1 MKTRAC
7 GATDIEVSEI
17 GLGAWQLV
25 RSSQWPDGPD
35 EHAAVRLVHAALAAG
50 VTFIDTAPGYA
61 EGRSEAVLGAALRGG
76 RRDGVVVCTKFGHL
90 ADGTSDWNPS
100 SIEASVLASAKR
112 LETDYLD
119 IVLLHSPPPEV
130 LDGTHTEHFHVLE
143 GLKQRGVIRAY
154 GASVDRSA
162 DVDTVLQTSASQAL
176 EVRMSA
182 LYQETWPAV
191 ERAGERGVGT
201 IVKVPL
207 ESGWL
212 SGKYTAQSVFA
223 GVRSRWSREDIALR
237 AGLVDKFRA
246 LLPAGVTVPQA
257 ALRFL
262 LANGGVSTV
271 IPGAR
276 TTELLLDSIVAAGE
290 LLPTETITAIR
301 QFSAKR
307 FDEADLD
314 W

>member
-1 MKTRAC
+1 MKTRAF
-7 GATDIEVSEI
+7 GTTDIDVSEI

-35 EHAAVRLVHAALAAG
+35 EHQAVRLVHAALAAG

-61 EGRSEAVLGAALRGG
+61 GGRSEAALGAALRGG
-76 RRDGVVVCTKFGHL
+76 RRDGVVLCTKFGHL
-90 ADGTSDWNPS
+90 ADGTSDWAPS

-112 LETDYLD
+112 LGTDHLD

-130 LDGTHTEHFHVLE
+130 LDGTSSEHYGVLE
-143 GLKQRGVIRAY
+143 ELKQRGIIRAY
-154 GASVDRSA
+154 GASVDCSA
-162 DVDTVLQTSASQAL
+162 DVDIVLQTTASQAL

-182 LYQETWPAV
+182 LFQETWPAV
-191 ERAGERGVGT
+191 ERARERGVGT
-201 IVKVPL
+201 IIKVPL

-212 SGKYTAQSVFA
+212 SGRYTAHTVFT
-223 GVRSRWSREDIALR
+223 GVRSRWSRQDIALR
-237 AGLVDKFRA
+237 ASLVDKFRS
-246 LLPAGVTVPQA
+246 LLPGGVSVPQG

-262 LANGGVSTV
+262 LAHDGVSTV

-276 TTELLLDSIVAAGE
+276 TVDLLLDSIAAAAEPLPAETVAA
-290 LLPTETITAIR
+290 IR
-301 QFSAKR
+301 TFSA
-307 FDEADLD
+307 DMLEVGHLD